1 MNNCC
6 ENLRIRSKKYKR
18 YLYCVKAKKVI
29 DFENCKCCAFKK
41 YKKYKK
47 KIDTVINSSIMPDE
61 IILISNSN
69 KIIRCF
75 NHKINGY
82 HKHHI
87 FEGRN
92 RNNSE
97 KYGLYTWIKW
107 EDHVLN
113 KDSFHENPE
122 LIKKLH
128 KIAKFQFQK
137 TFPEL
142 DFIEIFGQNF

>member
-18 YLYCVKAKKVI
+18 YLYCVKAKKII

-41 YKKYKK
+41 YKRYKK
-47 KIDTVINSSIMPDE
+47 KINVAINKSIMPE
-61 IILISNSN
+61 ELVIITDSN

-75 NHKINGY
+75 NYKIKGY

-97 KYGLYTWIKW
+97 KYGL
-107 EDHVLN
+107 
-113 KDSFHENPE
+113 
-122 LIKKLH
+122 
-128 KIAKFQFQK
+128 
-137 TFPEL
+137 
-142 DFIEIFGQNF
+142 